1 MNNIKILR
9 AGLYTTVQ
17 DMRRIGYKRYGI
29 PDSGPMDEYSHV
41 LANWL
46 VGKNYLSET
55 SRGFNTDNWTT
66 QLIQI
71 FKDFPETQFYWVVNE
86 DASPLVC
93 NNVKSIT
100 YKDLDKR
107 CQA

>member
-46 VGKNYLSET
+46 VGKNYLLTLPLLHVSLTPQEDLSHQNST
-55 SRGFNTDNWTT
+55 LT
-66 QLIQI
+66 Q
-71 FKDFPETQFYWVVNE
+71 
-86 DASPLVC
+86 
-93 NNVKSIT
+93 
-100 YKDLDKR
+100 
-107 CQA
+107 